1 MKQKN
6 SGMFHWNVSIHY
18 LSNILA
24 DKHDG
29 WGWHLYHPWVQIPFS
44 FLLLGTLLV
53 FGWGF
58 GLRLDKTFVFQEC
71 LIRRWCLALALLST
85 NQPSMRQDILRD
97 GLFTQQQASQ
107 LNILNETLNNQK
119 IRRNPLITIPGWW
132 LLVTPVR
139 ACALAALPG
148 LRSWCVSWVWP
159 PWWRPRPLIGPNL
172 RPRALI
178 GCQLVTPSPCQC
190 YVNAWRWWP
199 MRARGL
205 IGASLGHFMAGHKLG
220 PCQLR
225 MGDGTFLRC
234 RLELFIKEP
243 LSQYAKMPVSPLK
256 PWQTRHSWFILRVF
270 QFMPDCLTSSR

>member
-1 MKQKN
+1 MFSSCSTINQSTIHETRYIKRWPFYSTTSKPVEYSKWN
-6 SGMFHWNVSIHY
+6 S
-18 LSNILA
+18 
-24 DKHDG
+24 
-29 WGWHLYHPWVQIPFS
+29 
-44 FLLLGTLLV
+44 
-53 FGWGF
+53 
-58 GLRLDKTFVFQEC
+58 
-71 LIRRWCLALALLST
+71 
-85 NQPSMRQDILRD
+85 
-97 GLFTQQQASQ
+97 QQSEDEK
-107 LNILNETLNNQK
+107 L
-119 IRRNPLITIPGWW
+119 RNPLITIPGWW

-139 ACALAALPG
+139 ACALATLPG
-148 LRSWCVSWVWP
+148 LRSWCLSWVWA

-205 IGASLGHFMAGHKLG
+205 IGASLGHFMAGRKLG

-234 RLELFIKEP
+234 RVELFIKEP